1 MTSLCAQWQR
11 RREGCGFP
19 APVRCGM
26 VSLREVALN
35 GFLDLVARDRADDLL
50 GDLPALEDEQGWD
63 AADVELS
70 GGVGIFV
77 DVQFHDF
84 NFSRVGGGDLGYGRS
99 QHQTRSA
106 PLRPEIDHNGL
117 GLARLDDF
125 GLKRAVRYIANII
138 CHVNPFRWELR
149 ATS

>member
-1 MTSLCAQWQR
+1 
-11 RREGCGFP
+11 
-19 APVRCGM
+19 
-26 VSLREVALN
+26 LREVALN

-84 NFSRVGGGDLGYGRS
+84 NFSRVGGGHLGHGGS
-99 QHQTRSA
+99 QHQAWPA
-106 PLRPEIDHNGL
+106 PLRPEIHHHGL
-117 GLARLDDF
+117 SLAGLDDF
-125 GLKRAVRYIANII
+125 RLKSAVRYIAYII
-138 CHVNPFRWELR
+138 CHENPFRWELP